1 MNFDDFTKK
10 FFDMATPKKLKEWIG
25 VLSDKVEELTHSNHQ
40 QHQKIIELEAQIRKL
55 KGLTSKPEF
64 KDKTSEFD
72 KEDDDNKKKSTSK
85 KRSDAAKK
93 ERRKKKDLEIDK
105 VERIVVPKD
114 DLDSSFKYKGTRRV
128 VVQDINFNRNN
139 IAFDLEK
146 YHSKKL
152 GKTIEADLPIG
163 YDGGYFGP
171 HLIAYIKASH
181 YEGDVTIKKIHKLLT
196 SINIKISIRQI
207 NRIINDC
214 PDDLQLELDNAREA
228 GIEKANYQQ
237 IDDTTTCVLSHG
249 NVFTTVTCN
258 PYFTY
263 LTTGLSKNRSNA
275 VYALSGQKKPLYKL
289 NEQAVMVIFKSLKS
303 FKIELILKKY
313 QCDKVYNEEE
323 LEELFKNDDIAC
335 LSDKTLRDIKAAMYV
350 GALYDGH
357 LGNVGK
363 GLVSDDAPQF
373 NNISDYHSLCW
384 YHEMRHYK
392 ELSPAF
398 KEHQQEV
405 DIFFTEVKLM
415 YRILKK
421 WQKDRNSDLREYIFK
436 WFNKFFKE
444 KTGYRLLDNR
454 KKLTF
459 EKMEKLLAVLW
470 SPFYLPLDNN
480 ESERDLRGRKLKQK
494 ISLFDKTMLG
504 AKARDFYFSI
514 KQTCRKN
521 GVSFYQYLLDR
532 QKKVLEIPQ
541 LAEII
546 MQRAPQ
552 F

>member
-1 MNFDDFTKK
+1 MNFDDLTKK
-10 FFDMATPKKLKEWIG
+10 FFDMATPKKLKEWID
-25 VLSDKVEELTHSNHQ
+25 VLSDKVEELTHSNNQ
-40 QHQKIIELEAQIRKL
+40 KDQKIVELEAQIRKL
-55 KGLTSKPEF
+55 KGLTTKPEF
-64 KDKTSEFD
+64 KDKTSVLD
-72 KEDDDNKKKSTSK
+72 IEDDDNKKKNTRE

-93 ERRKKKDLEIDK
+93 ERRKKKDLKIDK

-128 VVQDINFNRNN
+128 VIQDITFARNN
-139 IAFDLEK
+139 VAFDLEK

-152 GKTIEADLPIG
+152 GRTIEADLPIG

-171 HLIAYIKASH
+171 HLIAFIKASH
-181 YEGDVTIKKIHKLLT
+181 YEGDVTIKKIYKLLT
-196 SINIKISIRQI
+196 SIDIKISIKQI

-228 GIEKANYQQ
+228 GIKKADYQQ
-237 IDDTTTCVLSHG
+237 IDDTTTSVLSHG

-263 LTTGLSKNRSNA
+263 LTTGLRKNRANA
-275 VYALSGQKKPLYKL
+275 VYALSGQKGPLYKL
-289 NEQAVMVIFKSLKS
+289 NQHAIMVAFISLKS

-313 QCDKVYNEEE
+313 QGDNVYNTED
-323 LEELFKNDDIAC
+323 LEEFLKNDDIAS
-335 LSDKTLRDIKAAMYV
+335 LSDKALRDIRTAMYV

-357 LGNVGK
+357 LGNIGK

-373 NNISDYHSLCW
+373 NNISEHHSLCW

-398 KEHQQEV
+398 KEHEMLL
-405 DIFFTEVKLM
+405 DMFFSEVKQM
-415 YRILKK
+415 YRTLKK
-421 WQKDRNSDLREYIFK
+421 WQKDKKEELRDYIFK
-436 WFNKFFKE
+436 WFNEYFKE
-444 KTGYRLLDNR
+444 KTGYQLLDNR

-470 SPFYLPLDNN
+470 SPLYLPLDNN

-494 ISLFDKTMLG
+494 ISLFDRTMSG

-521 GVSFYQYLLDR
+521 GVSFYEYLLDR
-532 QKKVLEIPQ
+532 QKEIFRISQ
-541 LAEII
+541 LGEII
-546 MQRAPQ
+546 ELRSPQ
-552 F
+552 H